1 MLLGVFQKIGLLGCI
16 GYTFKQYL
24 FDIWVLEESSMEPTL
39 KDGQIVVT
47 THKTSLSRGDIIIV
61 KHPQSPDERVC
72 KRIIALPGDTVS
84 YKKDTIAIPNGQVWL
99 EGDNKKESLD
109 SRHFGTVP
117 IGLLQGVV
125 MFSLNPLK
133 KIE

>member
-1 MLLGVFQKIGLLGCI
+1 MQKNYRLVILDFYFALLHYFNCIFQVRFCLTLL
-16 GYTFKQYL
+16 L
-24 FDIWVLEESSMEPTL
+24 VA
-39 KDGQIVVT
+39 
-47 THKTSLSRGDIIIV
+47 
-61 KHPQSPDERVC
+61 
-72 KRIIALPGDTVS
+72 ALPGDTVS

-125 MFSLNPLK
+125 IFSLNPLK

>member
-1 MLLGVFQKIGLLGCI
+1 MRRHYISREFLKKESTLAAKIWISRHFQKQNKCQQKQKMLLGVFQKIGLLGCI

-72 KRIIALPGDTVS
+72 KRIIG
-84 YKKDTIAIPNGQVWL
+84 
-99 EGDNKKESLD
+99 
-109 SRHFGTVP
+109 
-117 IGLLQGVV
+117 
-125 MFSLNPLK
+125 
-133 KIE
+133 

>member
-1 MLLGVFQKIGLLGCI
+1 MSLSSKQNMMIFENRIHSSCKNLNFPPLLKTKQMSTKTKMFLGILQKAGLLGCI

-61 KHPQSPDERVC
+61 KHPQSPAERVC
-72 KRIIALPGDTVS
+72 KRIIG
-84 YKKDTIAIPNGQVWL
+84 
-99 EGDNKKESLD
+99 
-109 SRHFGTVP
+109 
-117 IGLLQGVV
+117 
-125 MFSLNPLK
+125 
-133 KIE
+133 